1 MEALAL
7 NEAARAKIKPNG
19 HRNLLAEAF
28 QVMSFGNAFW
38 EVEFL
43 IFLENPPPLLNHRGN
58 FFLGNDQNP
67 NSRLQSNVRIFL
79 EFIQKC
85 IPFLAGIRA
94 VF

>member
-43 IFLENPPPLLNHRGN
+43 ILIENPPPVIE
-58 FFLGNDQNP
+58 
-67 NSRLQSNVRIFL
+67 SSW
-79 EFIQKC
+79 
-85 IPFLAGIRA
+85 
-94 VF
+94 